1 MKSKTIS
8 FLLGGMLLFSGIV
21 WVGSSYIDEI
31 KESLNNIKDKFEQ
44 AISDND
50 WLSDKYDSLKEMY
63 EDDTAEANAN
73 INELKKQKEQL
84 EGQIEDLEN
93 EQDEHRDD
101 NEEKTGEAQ
110 NEINRLE
117 GELETANAEIIELAT
132 FVEDMEAELEYMAI
146 DRDSLTVPADGNIE
160 GTDSPYITP
169 EAIAHNKDIALKLAD
184 PELIAN
190 IEQEHVERRNE
201 FTIVGVDI
209 FTEGNGVQSLAYVVK
224 PKGSAVQ
231 GAKTASLSEFLRLY
245 RNEISG
251 IYFINVDKSDS
262 KYVS

>member
-1 MKSKTIS
+1 MKTKTIT
-8 FLLGGMLLFSGIV
+8 FLIGGMLLFSGIV

-44 AISDND
+44 SISDNE
-50 WLSDKYDSLKEMY
+50 WLTSKYDSLKTMY
-63 EDDTAEANAN
+63 KDDTAEANAN
-73 INELKKQKEQL
+73 INSLKKQKAQL
-84 EGQIEDLEN
+84 EGRIEDLEN
-93 EQDEHRDD
+93 EQNEHKDD
-101 NEEKTGEAQ
+101 NEAKTGEAQ
-110 NEINRLE
+110 SEINRLE
-117 GELETANAEIIELAT
+117 GELETANTEIIELAS
-132 FVEDMEAELEYMAI
+132 FVEDMEAELEYTAI
-146 DRDSLTVPADGNIE
+146 DRDSLIIPEDGNIE
-160 GTDSPYITP
+160 GTDTPYITP
-169 EAIAHNKDIALKLAD
+169 EAIAHNKVMALKLAD

-190 IEQEHVERRNE
+190 IEQEHADRRND
-201 FTIVGVDI
+201 FIIVGIDT
-209 FTEGNGVQSLAYVVK
+209 FTGGNGVQSLAYVVK